1 MEPKSTRVNR
11 RRPRAE
17 PKVQRYKAMNVDADD
32 GNDDGDSDGD
42 DPNDSNYDEDEHDPG
57 RNDDDDDDSVK
68 DDHDHDDK
76 DNDLH
81 IASKTI
87 TTNQCNDTKVGNR
100 SLALRISRPSP
111 AEIGSSPADIQA

>member
-17 PKVQRYKAMNVDADD
+17 PKVQRYKAMNVDTDD
-32 GNDDGDSDGD
+32 GNDDRDSNGD

-76 DNDLH
+76 DLH